1 MKHKW
6 KLLGYDMDLSSRGI
20 HKELGAQAYLIRV
33 IEHQIDNGLDSGKR
47 DLL

>member
-6 KLLGYDMDLSSRGI
+6 KLLGYDSRGI